1 MVNQPL
7 TRREF
12 LGTTA
17 AAGAGLL
24 LSSCS
29 PDSKPKPA
37 AAKNSPLSKIN
48 VALIGCGAQG
58 QVLLDSL
65 QVDVGPAIAR
75 LGWTPPVDVE
85 TGIRRAVAPLLASSA
100 IADK

>member
-1 MVNQPL
+1 MVNQPF

-65 QVDVGPAIAR
+65 QVID
-75 LGWTPPVDVE
+75 
-85 TGIRRAVAPLLASSA
+85 GIHLAAVAPIKSRREMSRPMEDGFT
-100 IADK
+100 IF

>member
-1 MVNQPL
+1 MVKQPL

-12 LGTTA
+12 IGTTA

-24 LSSCS
+24 LTSCS
-29 PDSKPKPA
+29 PDAGPKA
-37 AAKNSPLSKIN
+37 AANKGSVLNKIN

-65 QVDVGPAIAR
+65 QVI
-75 LGWTPPVDVE
+75 
-85 TGIRRAVAPLLASSA
+85 TGIRLVAVVDIWDYNRNSNVRRLKDNDLT
-100 IADK
+100 